1 MDNANI
7 NTPVGFRIPAEW
19 EKHESTW
26 IGWPHNSSDW
36 PGKMPPIPWVY
47 GEIVKRISINEKVNI
62 IVESEKHKNKA
73 IKVLK
78 YNGVNFDQIK
88 FYILPTDRGWM
99 RDSCPAFVTSK
110 NDIALV
116 QFVFNAWS
124 KYSNYK
130 KDEKLPSFISDELK
144 IKKIIPYYKDR
155 HVVLEGG
162 SIDTNGHGT
171 LITTEECILDSKIQV
186 RNPSF
191 TKNDYEDVFKNYLG
205 INKVLWLGKGIAGDD
220 THGHVDDLCRFVN
233 SNTVVIVTEKNISDE
248 NYYLLQENK
257 ERLQSMRTE
266 DNSKL
271 EIIELPMPAPVI
283 FKGQRLPASYANFY
297 ISNAAVLVPTFNDP
311 NDKIALGIMSEL
323 FPNRMVSGIH
333 SVDLVW
339 GLGTIH
345 CLTHQQPAIGG
356 Y

>member
-1 MDNANI
+1 MNSFNI
-7 NTPVGFRIPAEW
+7 NTHDEFRIPAEW

-26 IGWPHNSSDW
+26 IGFPHNLSDW
-36 PGKMPPIPWVY
+36 PGKMPPIQWVY

-73 IKVLK
+73 VRVLK
-78 YNGVNFDQIK
+78 YNGVNFDQVK
-88 FYILPTDRGWM
+88 FYVLPTDRGWM
-99 RDSCPAFVTSK
+99 RDSCPAFVINK
-110 NDIALV
+110 NDIAIV
-116 QFVFNAWS
+116 QFIFNAWS

-130 KDEKLPSFISDELK
+130 KDAKIPSFISDELK
-144 IKKIIPYYKDR
+144 IKKILPYFKDR

-171 LITTEECILDSKIQV
+171 LITTEECLLDSKIQV

-191 TKNDYEDVFKNYLG
+191 TKKDYEDVFKNYLG
-205 INKVLWLGKGIAGDD
+205 INNVLWLGKGIAGDD

-233 SNTVVIVTEKNISDE
+233 KNTVVIVSEKNTSDE
-248 NYYLLQENK
+248 NYYLLHENK
-257 ERLQSMRTE
+257 ERLQSMLTE

-271 EIIELPMPAPVI
+271 EIIELPMPSPVI

-297 ISNAAVLVPTFNDP
+297 ISNAAVLVPTFNDS

-323 FPNRMVSGIH
+323 FPDRMVTGIH

-345 CLTHQQPAIGG
+345 CLTHEQPAFSG